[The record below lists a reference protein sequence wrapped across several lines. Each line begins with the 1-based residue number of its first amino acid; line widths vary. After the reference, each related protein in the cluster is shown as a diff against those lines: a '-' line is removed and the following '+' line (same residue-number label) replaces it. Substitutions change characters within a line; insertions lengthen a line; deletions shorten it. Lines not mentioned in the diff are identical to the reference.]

1 MKRCTRPSGVFV
13 SDIKKSLLGGEF
25 MKPCLTGTAEDIC
38 PEKINLL
45 NTVILLARPVA
56 PKFNDIWEPHQ

>member
-1 MKRCTRPSGVFV
+1 MLVKQGKLFAYVELV
-13 SDIKKSLLGGEF
+13 KSYSIAAGDE
-25 MKPCLTGTAEDIC
+25 IC

-56 PKFNDIWEPHQ
+56 PKINDIWEPHQ

>member
-1 MKRCTRPSGVFV
+1 
-13 SDIKKSLLGGEF
+13 